1 MINSSISGLE
11 LFQMPFSSHS
21 ARQPQAA
28 KHQDSGRQQHPTEAQ
43 AKAPQPQS
51 GLPAAGLQAKIQ
63 KPAAQAVKPAAS
75 TAKNPDITSGNDTES
90 RCAKPADKIK
100 AAEQVQFGKVQENV
114 PEKQPAPAPDQ
125 KAQLAAE
132 TTEPPAPADTTEQPE
147 TKTKEL
153 VLDMS
158 SGCGA
163 ACNDKSDNTD
173 DTEKRRAH
181 EAAEEKRKA
190 EWEAA
195 QQAKKQKRDEALQ
208 KIKSMSDADIIAE
221 STRRISTD
229 VERITRRNLK
239 ECVSEHIQDLCR
251 KDTAF
256 ARLTLHPRKS
266 MINCFKYINRKAK
279 DFIQQ
284 EMKDHDTKPEN
295 GIYGCD
301 VPDGLVYQWA
311 EDYMHDADAPED
323 QEKKEKFVPRPY
335 VNTRTKTKKAAS
347 KAKKSDKP
355 ADKTQKQEHSVNYEQ
370 MTLGV

>member
-1 MINSSISGLE
+1 MSYSEISGIE
-11 LFQMPFSSHS
+11 LFQTPFSHHVS
-21 ARQPQAA
+21 RQPMPYGNSNTANQPEAQDKAQQQSVRRTAVQQPVTQKPAEQAA
-28 KHQDSGRQQHPTEAQ
+28 KPT
-43 AKAPQPQS
+43 
-51 GLPAAGLQAKIQ
+51 AA
-63 KPAAQAVKPAAS
+63 AVHK
-75 TAKNPDITSGNDTES
+75 PDITPPKSNTDE
-90 RCAKPADKIK
+90 IK
-100 AAEQVQFGKVQENV
+100 HVN
-114 PEKQPAPAPDQ
+114 P
-125 KAQLAAE
+125 AAE
-132 TTEPPAPADTTEQPE
+132 TKDPAPVEAGKTQTDLTAKQPSAAKPKEQTETQQ
-147 TKTKEL
+147 KEL
-153 VLDMS
+153 MLDMS

-173 DTEKRRAH
+173 DTAKRREH

-266 MINCFKYINRKAK
+266 MAHCFRYINRKAK
-279 DFIQQ
+279 EFILQ
-284 EMKDHDTKPEN
+284 EMEEN
-295 GIYGCD
+295 GIPKDSNGYGSD
-301 VPDGLVYQWA
+301 VPDGLCYQWS
-311 EDYMHDADAPED
+311 EDYFHDANAPED
-323 QEKKEKFVPRPY
+323 TEKEEKFVSKPY
-335 VNTRTKTKKAAS
+335 TGAAAKPKNTASKTKKP
-347 KAKKSDKP
+347 AKKKEEKRSE
-355 ADKTQKQEHSVNYEQ
+355 QSGNYEQ